1 MILHGPQSGSQGRRV
16 SLAARD
22 VTFAYGKAEILKQ
35 VSAAISPGRLTAL
48 VGPNGS
54 GKSTLLAALARFIT
68 PSGGVVELDGEP
80 ILSQASRAVARKL
93 AILPQSP
100 PMPEGITVFEL
111 VSRGRFPH
119 SGLLGL
125 WCEAD
130 LVAIDGAMAMTGV
143 KDFADRPVSGLSGGQ
158 RQRAWIAM
166 ALAQETPILLLDEP
180 TSALDLRYQLEIL
193 ALLRDLCRHHGRTV
207 VIALHDLNLA
217 AAHADEMIFFRQG
230 KVHGAGATADICTAA
245 VIEAVFDIAVD
256 VLNDPR
262 TGRPVFVPRLPSEMG
277 AGEGGADG

>member
-1 MILHGPQSGSQGRRV
+1 MHGQVPKVRLS
-16 SLAARD
+16 ARD
-22 VTFAYGKAEILKQ
+22 VAFSYGRTEILKQ

-54 GKSTLLAALARFIT
+54 GKSTLLAALARFLT
-68 PSGGVVELDGEP
+68 PSGGVVELDGQP
-80 ILSQASRAVARKL
+80 ILSQPSKAVARKL

-100 PMPEGITVFEL
+100 SIPEGITVFEL

-119 SGLLGL
+119 SGLFGL
-125 WCEAD
+125 WSAAD
-130 LVAIDGAMAMTGV
+130 LSAIDAAMAMTGV
-143 KDFADRPVSGLSGGQ
+143 MDFAGRPVSGLSGGQ

-166 ALAQETPILLLDEP
+166 ALAQETPVLMLDEP

-193 ALLRDLCRHHGRTV
+193 ALLRDLCRRHGRTV

-217 AAHADEMIFFRQG
+217 AAHADEMIFFLQG
-230 KVHGAGATADICTAA
+230 KVYGAGATEDVCTAA

-256 VLNDPR
+256 VLCDPR
-262 TGRPVFVPRLPSEMG
+262 TARPVFVPRLPDD
-277 AGEGGADG
+277 GETHG